1 MNRHIERQK
10 LLNRLSV
17 VEQLLI
23 YTDGEIERMY
33 RARVF
38 HQQEIAKLNAL
49 LSAEPAGAARL

>member
-49 LSAEPAGAARL
+49 LAADEEKE